1 MAFSCWLFETQ
12 IKSFGTILT
21 HNLKKKKKKKERGK
35 KKKEKKEGGVWGIVL
50 KIPHLSF
57 FFLYLYK
64 KARTGHSRDWRGGG
78 DILATGFRICLNL
91 PLPITHIDRNLRKN
105 SKREQDPE
113 HSNNAT
119 QNKSKINCN
128 ANPFALMRIKATS
141 TTAKIE

>member
-1 MAFSCWLFETQ
+1 MGYCVENSTSFIFFSSIYIRRQEQ
-12 IKSFGTILT
+12 VIA
-21 HNLKKKKKKKERGK
+21 
-35 KKKEKKEGGVWGIVL
+35 GI
-50 KIPHLSF
+50 
-57 FFLYLYK
+57 
-64 KARTGHSRDWRGGG
+64 GEGGG